1 MTLFGEEQTRETPTQ
16 ARAKD
21 LYMEVDVFG
30 EPIYTADEII
40 ATLKA
45 EGFDN
50 VPQNRST
57 LSRWAS
63 EGNWKAGRAAL
74 ISSALIDANAI
85 KGEGGAITSV
95 VNLAEYAAKTQ
106 DINKKSLDL
115 LERFIDTLSE
125 KKTISLKEAAT
136 VVKIVEATGKINEK
150 LIDKLADDE
159 GKRTTAKEVLRILQ
173 KAEAIPVD
181 FE

>member
-57 LSRWAS
+57 LSRWAT

-95 VNLAEYAAKTQ
+95 VNLAEYASKTQ

-115 LERFIDTLSE
+115 LERFIDTLS
-125 KKTISLKEAAT
+125 
-136 VVKIVEATGKINEK
+136 
-150 LIDKLADDE
+150 
-159 GKRTTAKEVLRILQ
+159 
-173 KAEAIPVD
+173 
-181 FE
+181 